1 MQLSSRILTALAVL
15 ILAVAVVAVRA
26 GSPGTVEAA
35 TGTIDVLNVGTCY
48 ATDGEVFGASDCD
61 AGDGAE
67 DYDVTGRDD
76 VSEVATVY
84 ATYSHDPKTA
94 PDSPRAVLEN
104 SNLIKISIADTGR
117 DKRTPVLLPAGN
129 APAANPDPCVDA
141 ECVFSREDDDETTDD
156 ESGYLQIIQKEY
168 KDLEGVTEGT
178 MSWQSRGVTT
188 TTTEF
193 EIDSPGV
200 ETGITII
207 RSDNTIE
214 YMPMDV
220 ADDSLISF
228 WGRID
233 PDGDGVADPGPLMN
247 LKGQLKLD
255 EDVGPGGT
263 SHAAEEGSAVAP
275 WLSIQKSIE
284 DDTTIELMYIVYHT
298 SEYETLVGGI
308 DEDAYD
314 GTVELASPPDFS
326 NAEEKLTLSLSL
338 RRGRWTRRQADVAPA
353 RDRTI

>member
-48 ATDGEVFGASDCD
+48 ATDGEVFGASDCVD
-61 AGDGAE
+61 GDDNVGDNE
-67 DYDVTGRDD
+67 GYEVTGRDD
-76 VSEVATVY
+76 VSEVATVF

-104 SNLIKISIADTGR
+104 SNLIKISIADPGR
-117 DKRTPVLLPAGN
+117 DKRTPVLLPVGT
-129 APAANPDPCVDA
+129 APAANAPLDCEGDA
-141 ECVFSREDDDETTDD
+141 CVFSREDVDETTDD

-168 KDLEGVTEGT
+168 KDLEGVTEAT
-178 MSWQSRGVTT
+178 MSWQRRNVTT
-188 TTTEF
+188 EAVFT
-193 EIDSPGV
+193 IDSPGV

-207 RSDNTIE
+207 RSDVAIE

-233 PDGDGVADPGPLMN
+233 PDGDGVTEPGALIN

-263 SHAAEEGSAVAP
+263 GDMAKKD
-275 WLSIQKSIE
+275 Q
-284 DDTTIELMYIVYHT
+284 
-298 SEYETLVGGI
+298 
-308 DEDAYD
+308 
-314 GTVELASPPDFS
+314 AS
-326 NAEEKLTLSLSL
+326 
-338 RRGRWTRRQADVAPA
+338 RHG
-353 RDRTI
+353 